1 MRRIDFQLPFDVMWL
16 FRHNQLH
23 KEPDVP
29 QTREISSYQPKEKSL
44 SSHQTWV
51 SLPPSPQE
59 ECSSPSKKLF
69 PYLDMEPMTTS
80 DRVFVLKHRVFLLRN
95 WERGQRQT
103 DTPEE
108 GERGGTRERW
118 RRSFQLC
125 SYWGQ
130 QQPHHV
136 RSTNGGEEECCVD

>member
-1 MRRIDFQLPFDVMWL
+1 MTGKDRRQPAMSVHMEVQTSSLCAFLKIMILFMYLFDCQGVCPEAPRVPF
-16 FRHNQLH
+16 
-23 KEPDVP
+23 
-29 QTREISSYQPKEKSL
+29 
-44 SSHQTWV
+44 
-51 SLPPSPQE
+51 E
-59 ECSSPSKKLF
+59 ELG
-69 PYLDMEPMTTS
+69 E
-80 DRVFVLKHRVFLLRN
+80 
-95 WERGQRQT
+95 GQRQT

-136 RSTNGGEEECCVD
+136 RSMKQVCVLV